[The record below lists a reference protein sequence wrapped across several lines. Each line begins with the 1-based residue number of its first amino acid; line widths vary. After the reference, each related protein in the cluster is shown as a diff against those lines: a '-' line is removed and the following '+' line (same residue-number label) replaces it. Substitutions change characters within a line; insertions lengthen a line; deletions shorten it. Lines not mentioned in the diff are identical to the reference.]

1 MSTACQR
8 EICFLVKDV
17 VRVPASA
24 IRISSII
31 AIIRAIESAAA
42 L

>member
-1 MSTACQR
+1 MSTLCQR
-8 EICFLVKDV
+8 AFGTLANDA
-17 VRVPASA
+17 VRVPAST